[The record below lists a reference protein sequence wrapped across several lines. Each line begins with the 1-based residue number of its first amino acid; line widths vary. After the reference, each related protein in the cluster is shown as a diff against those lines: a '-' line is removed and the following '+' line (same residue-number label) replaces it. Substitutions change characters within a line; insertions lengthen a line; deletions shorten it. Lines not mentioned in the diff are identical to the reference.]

1 LKKIQIGTSTIEAS
15 QIALGCMRMA
25 GLSLNDASSVV
36 NSARE
41 SEINFFDHADIY
53 GSGESEITFGKVI
66 KSNTISRT
74 DIFIQSKC
82 GIREGFYD
90 FSKEHIMSSVEGSL
104 SRLGTDYLDVLAL
117 HRPDALME
125 PDEVAEAFYQ
135 LHKQGKVR
143 NFGVS
148 NFSPTSLQLLQQALT
163 QKLEVNQLQFGLKHA
178 GMVAS
183 NMNVNM
189 ENDEGINRDGAVLD
203 HMRLNNITIQAWSP
217 YQYGYFEGVFVDHPK
232 FKKLNEV
239 LDRLAVEY
247 GVTSTGIAI
256 AWINRHPANI
266 QTIIGTMN
274 AERIKEISQ
283 ASNVVLTRQ
292 QWYELYKTSGFKLL

>member
-1 LKKIQIGTSTIEAS
+1 MKKIQIGTSTIEAS

-66 KSNTISRT
+66 KSNNISRT

-143 NFGVS
+143 YFGVS

-163 QKLEVNQLQFGLKHA
+163 QKLDVNQLQFGLKHA

-217 YQYGYFEGVFVDHPK
+217 YQYGYFEGVFINHPE
-232 FKKLNEV
+232 FKKLNDALE
-239 LDRLAVEY
+239 RLANEY
-247 GVTSTGIAI
+247 GVTPTGIAT

-274 AERIKEISQ
+274 PERIKEVAQ
-283 ASNVVLTRQ
+283 ASDVVLTRQ
-292 QWYELYKTSGFKLL
+292 QWYELYQASGFKLL

>member
-1 LKKIQIGTSTIEAS
+1 MKKIQIGTSTIEAS

-66 KSNTISRT
+66 KSNNISRT

-135 LHKQGKVR
+135 LHKQGKIR

-163 QKLEVNQLQFGLKHA
+163 
-178 GMVAS
+178 
-183 NMNVNM
+183 
-189 ENDEGINRDGAVLD
+189 
-203 HMRLNNITIQAWSP
+203 
-217 YQYGYFEGVFVDHPK
+217 
-232 FKKLNEV
+232 
-239 LDRLAVEY
+239 
-247 GVTSTGIAI
+247 
-256 AWINRHPANI
+256 
-266 QTIIGTMN
+266 
-274 AERIKEISQ
+274 
-283 ASNVVLTRQ
+283 
-292 QWYELYKTSGFKLL
+292 